1 MYTHIC
7 ITPSQPQHLMDDEN
21 LHNSSSITTT
31 TITIYA
37 LRNDRALK
45 KYEYL
50 FAGFFNYQEIM
61 HVQSML
67 CPAVV
72 ISVESTA
79 CKEME
84 EDMKER
90 EREMKNMN

>member
-1 MYTHIC
+1 
-7 ITPSQPQHLMDDEN
+7 MDDEN

-31 TITIYA
+31 TIYA

-84 EDMKER
+84 EEMKER
-90 EREMKNMN
+90 EEER